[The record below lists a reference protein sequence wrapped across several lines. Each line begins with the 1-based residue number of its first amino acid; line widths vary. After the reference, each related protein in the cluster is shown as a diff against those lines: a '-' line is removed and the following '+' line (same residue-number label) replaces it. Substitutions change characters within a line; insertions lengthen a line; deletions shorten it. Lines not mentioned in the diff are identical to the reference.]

1 LPPSPLRWHAWD
13 MATVREVWDR
23 LKPIDDL
30 VTENPPEGRA
40 VADAALALL
49 AELHDAPPDVLAFG
63 AQIDG
68 SAWRAN
74 GNYLAAQQCY
84 KRAEGIYCQAL
95 ATCRDF
101 VVQRRLILGQ
111 AELRRRWSFLCV
123 ELQEWERGL
132 EMLALAERRFTLAD
146 QPHEVGRVY
155 LARGQLVWERN
166 QSGDQDQALE
176 LLSLAVQMIAP
187 RKSEGAFQAA
197 EHNLTSV
204 LTLHTH
210 PAPESLARS
219 FEALQRG
226 RLSPSAKRRHTCHGP
241 RQRFGHYQFSIP
253 DAKRRYLQGKILLRL
268 RQPNQARPFLDTAR
282 TDLMALGDYPRDV
295 FAVTLDLAE
304 CYLLVFKRPWRR
316 VAFLLAQTFTRCP
329 VSDVAPETKAA
340 LDLFQVALKARSLRS
355 ARKHLELAR
364 HRFVAGE

>member
-1 LPPSPLRWHAWD
+1 
-13 MATVREVWDR
+13 M
-23 LKPIDDL
+23 KPIDDL

-40 VADAALALL
+40 AADAALALL
-49 AELHDAPPDVLAFG
+49 AELHAAPPDLLAFG

-74 GNYLAAQQCY
+74 GNYLAAQRCY
-84 KRAEGIYCQAL
+84 TRAEGIYCQAL

-101 VVQRRLILGQ
+101 VVQRRMILGQ
-111 AELRRRWSFLCV
+111 AELRRRCSFLCV

-146 QPHEVGRVY
+146 QPHEVARVY

-176 LLSLAVQMIAP
+176 LLSLAVEMIDP
-187 RKSEGAFQAA
+187 RKSMGAFNAA
-197 EHNLTSV
+197 EHNLTTV
-204 LTLHTH
+204 LTLHPD
-210 PAPESLARS
+210 PAPKSLERA

-226 RLSPSAKRRHTCHGP
+226 RLSPSAKRGSSSQGP
-241 RQRFGHYQFSIP
+241 RQRFGHSQFSIP

-268 RQPNQARPFLDTAR
+268 RQPDTARTFLDTAR

-304 CYLLVFKRPWRR
+304 CYLLVFKLPWRR
-316 VAFLLAQTFTRCP
+316 VADLLTQTFERCP

-340 LDLFQVALKARSLRS
+340 LELLQTALEARSLPS
-355 ARKHLELAR
+355 ARKHLDLAR
-364 HRFVAGE
+364 HGLVTPVS